1 MEFEFDF
8 EDKIGKFPEYEE
20 IFKKVYEFLLK
31 KLCKPI
37 YHILSLS
44 LIDEEESLY
53 TNSAGAIVKTIL
65 LHNSNAIEKE
75 VTLNIDGVT
84 FLFRLSTKETKI
96 LNSPLIINSF
106 KAKGAGINIHISGI
120 QL

>member
-1 MEFEFDF
+1 MQEKRIAAKTLTDT
-8 EDKIGKFPEYEE
+8 
-20 IFKKVYEFLLK
+20 
-31 KLCKPI
+31 
-37 YHILSLS
+37 
-44 LIDEEESLY
+44 EESLY

-65 LHNSNAIEKE
+65 LHNSNATEKE

-96 LNSPLIINSF
+96 LNSPLVVNLF